1 MADVYGIVTDRII
14 KALEEGTV
22 PWQKPWIGA
31 NKAINYVSRKPYRG
45 INTLLLDQPGE
56 YLTFKQCESL
66 GGKVKK
72 GEKSNMIV
80 FFTFS
85 ERKEK
90 GSDGE
95 DKIISFP
102 VLKYYNV
109 FHISQCEGIESK
121 LTPPSPEADPLAEGE
136 TIIDGYISRSGV
148 GFEAVKGSD
157 RAFYRPS
164 EDRVVVP
171 HISQYKLVEE
181 YYSTTFHELTHSTGH
196 SSRLKRFGEKND
208 GIAAF
213 GNDVYSKEELIAEI
227 GSSMLMSIAG
237 IERSETFTN
246 SAAYLQSWLNV
257 LKGDKR
263 LIVTAANAAQKAV
276 DLILGKSP
284 AEA

>member
-1 MADVYGIVTDRII
+1 MGIYGIVTEKIL

-22 PWQKPWIGA
+22 PWQKPWIGSGR
-31 NKAINYVSRKPYRG
+31 AINYISRKPYKG

-72 GEKSNMIV
+72 GEKAQMIV

-85 ERKEK
+85 EHKEK
-90 GSDGE
+90 DANGE
-95 DKIISFP
+95 DKITKFP

-109 FHISQCEGIESK
+109 FHITQCEGIGSK
-121 LTPPSPEADPLAEGE
+121 LEPPSPNANPLADGE
-136 TIIDGYISRSGV
+136 TIIDGYVSRSGV
-148 GFEAVKGSD
+148 KFEPTKGSD
-157 RAFYRPS
+157 RAFYRPA

-171 HISQYKLVEE
+171 DITQYKMTEE
-181 YYSTTFHELTHSTGH
+181 YYSTVFHEMTHSTGH

-208 GIAAF
+208 GVAAF
-213 GNDVYSKEELIAEI
+213 GDEVYSKEELIAEI

-237 IERSETFTN
+237 IERPETFQN
-246 SAAYLQSWLNV
+246 SASYLQSWLNV

-276 DLILGKSP
+276 DHILGKSI
-284 AEA
+284 AEV

>member
-1 MADVYGIVTDRII
+1 MDVYSIVTDRII
-14 KALEEGTV
+14 QALEEGTV
-22 PWQKPWIGA
+22 PWQKPWIGSGR
-31 NKAINYVSRKPYRG
+31 AINYVSRKPYKG

-90 GSDGE
+90 GSNGE

-109 FHISQCEGIESK
+109 FHITQCEGIESK
-121 LTPPSPEADPLAEGE
+121 LETPSLNANPLTEGE
-136 TIIDGYISRSGV
+136 TIIDGYVSKSGV
-148 GFEAVKGSD
+148 KFEPTKGSD
-157 RAFYRPS
+157 RAFYRPA

-171 HISQYKLVEE
+171 DISQYKILEE
-181 YYSTTFHELTHSTGH
+181 YYSTAFHELTHSTGH

-237 IERSETFTN
+237 IERPETFQN
-246 SAAYLQSWLNV
+246 SASYLQSWLDV

-284 AEA
+284 AEV

>member
-1 MADVYGIVTDRII
+1 MADVYSIVTEKIL
-14 KALEEGTV
+14 KALEEGVV
-22 PWQKPWIGA
+22 PWQKPWVGTGA
-31 NKAINYVSRKPYRG
+31 AINYISRKPYKG
-45 INTLLLDQPGE
+45 VNTLLLDQPGE
-56 YLTFKQCESL
+56 YLTFKQCAAL
-66 GGKVKK
+66 GGKIKK
-72 GEKSNMIV
+72 GEKAQMIV

-85 ERKEK
+85 EHKEK
-90 GSDGE
+90 DANGD
-95 DKIISFP
+95 DKITTFP
-102 VLKYYNV
+102 VLKYYSV
-109 FHISQCEGIESK
+109 FHITQCEGIESK
-121 LTPPSPEADPLAEGE
+121 LEPPSPEADPLAEGE

-237 IERSETFTN
+237 IERSETFQN

-276 DLILGKSP
+276 DLILGKSV
-284 AEA
+284 AEV

>member
-1 MADVYGIVTDRII
+1 MDVYGIVTEKIL
-14 KALEEGTV
+14 KALEEGVV
-22 PWQKPWIGA
+22 PWQKPWVGTGA
-31 NKAINYVSRKPYRG
+31 AINYVTRKPYKG

-56 YLTFKQCESL
+56 YLTFKQCTTL
-66 GGKVKK
+66 GGKIKK
-72 GEKSNMIV
+72 GEKAQMIV

-85 ERKEK
+85 EHKEK
-90 GSDGE
+90 DAHGE
-95 DKIISFP
+95 DKITKFP

-109 FHISQCEGIESK
+109 FHLSQCEGIESK
-121 LTPPSPEADPLAEGE
+121 LEPPSPEADPLAEGE
-136 TIIDGYISRSGV
+136 NVINGYVTRSGV

-171 HISQYKLVEE
+171 HISQYKLIEE

-208 GIAAF
+208 GVAAF
-213 GNDVYSKEELIAEI
+213 GDEVYSKEELIAEI

-246 SAAYLQSWLNV
+246 SAAYLQSWLDV

-276 DLILGKSP
+276 DLILGKS

>member
-1 MADVYGIVTDRII
+1 MADVYSIVTDRII

-22 PWQKPWIGA
+22 PWQKPWIGSGR
-31 NKAINYVSRKPYRG
+31 AINYVSRKPYKG

-56 YLTFKQCESL
+56 YLTFKQCAAL
-66 GGKVKK
+66 GGKIKK
-72 GEKSNMIV
+72 GEKAQMIV

-85 ERKEK
+85 EHKEK
-90 GSDGE
+90 DANGD
-95 DKIISFP
+95 DKITTFP
-102 VLKYYNV
+102 VLKYYSV
-109 FHISQCEGIESK
+109 FHITQCEGIESK
-121 LTPPSPEADPLAEGE
+121 LEPPSPEADPLAEGE

-171 HISQYKLVEE
+171 HISQYQLVEE

-208 GIAAF
+208 GVAAF
-213 GNDVYSKEELIAEI
+213 GDEVYSKEELIAEI

-237 IERSETFTN
+237 IERPETFQN
-246 SAAYLQSWLNV
+246 SASYLQSWLDV

>member
-1 MADVYGIVTDRII
+1 MDVYGIVTEKIL

-22 PWQKPWIGA
+22 PWQKPWIGSGR
-31 NKAINYVSRKPYRG
+31 AINYVSRKPYKG

-85 ERKEK
+85 EHKEK
-90 GSDGE
+90 DANGE
-95 DKIISFP
+95 DKITTFP

-109 FHISQCEGIESK
+109 FHVTQCEGIESK
-121 LTPPSPEADPLAEGE
+121 LEPPSPNADPLAEGE
-136 TIIDGYISRSGV
+136 AIIDGYVARSGV

-164 EDRVVVP
+164 EDRVIVP
-171 HISQYKLVEE
+171 HISQYKLIEE
-181 YYSTTFHELTHSTGH
+181 YYSTSFHELTHSTGH

-208 GIAAF
+208 GVAAF
-213 GNDVYSKEELIAEI
+213 GDEVYSKEELIAEI

-237 IERSETFTN
+237 IERPETFTN
-246 SAAYLQSWLNV
+246 SAAYLQSWLKV
-257 LKGDKR
+257 LKDDKR

-276 DLILGKSP
+276 DCILGKS

>member
-1 MADVYGIVTDRII
+1 MDVYGIVTEKIL

-22 PWQKPWIGA
+22 PWQKPWIGSE
-31 NKAINYVSRKPYRG
+31 KAVNYVTRKPYKG

-72 GEKSNMIV
+72 GEKAQMIV

-85 ERKEK
+85 EHKEK
-90 GSDGE
+90 DANGE
-95 DKIISFP
+95 DKITTFP

-109 FHISQCEGIESK
+109 FHITQCEGIESK

-136 TIIDGYISRSGV
+136 NVINGYVTRSGV

-208 GIAAF
+208 GVAAF
-213 GNDVYSKEELIAEI
+213 GDEVYSKEELIAEI

-237 IERSETFTN
+237 IERPETFQN
-246 SAAYLQSWLNV
+246 SASYLQSWLNV

-276 DLILGKSP
+276 DLILGKSV
-284 AEA
+284 AEV

>member
-22 PWQKPWIGA
+22 PWQKPWVGTGA
-31 NKAINYVSRKPYRG
+31 AISYVSRKPYKG
-45 INTLLLDQPGE
+45 VNTLLLDQPGE
-56 YLTFKQCESL
+56 YLTFKQCAAL
-66 GGKVKK
+66 GGKIKK

-85 ERKEK
+85 ERKET
-90 GSDGE
+90 GADGE

-109 FHISQCEGIESK
+109 FHITQCEGIESK
-121 LTPPSPEADPLAEGE
+121 LETPSPNANPLTEGE
-136 TIIDGYISRSGV
+136 TIIDGYVSKSGV
-148 GFEAVKGSD
+148 KFEPTKGSD
-157 RAFYRPS
+157 RAFYRPA

-171 HISQYKLVEE
+171 DISQYKILEE
-181 YYSTTFHELTHSTGH
+181 YYSTAFHELTHSTGH

-208 GIAAF
+208 GVAAF
-213 GNDVYSKEELIAEI
+213 GDEVYSKEELIAEI

-237 IERSETFTN
+237 IERPETFQN
-246 SAAYLQSWLNV
+246 SASYLQSWLNV

-276 DLILGKSP
+276 DLILGKP

>member
-1 MADVYGIVTDRII
+1 MDVYGIVTEKIL

-22 PWQKPWIGA
+22 PWQKPWIGSGR
-31 NKAINYVSRKPYRG
+31 AINYVSRKPYKG

-66 GGKVKK
+66 GGKVRK
-72 GEKSNMIV
+72 GEKSSMIV

-85 ERKEK
+85 EHKEK
-90 GSDGE
+90 GTDGE
-95 DKIISFP
+95 DKITTFP

-121 LTPPSPEADPLAEGE
+121 LEPPSPEADPLAEGE

-196 SSRLKRFGEKND
+196 SSRLKRFGERND

-276 DLILGKSP
+276 DLILGKP

>member
-1 MADVYGIVTDRII
+1 MADVYSIVTDRII
-14 KALEEGTV
+14 QALEIGVV
-22 PWQKPWIGA
+22 PWQKPWVGTGA
-31 NKAINYVSRKPYRG
+31 AINYVSRKPYKG
-45 INTLLLDQPGE
+45 VNTLLLDKPGE

-85 ERKEK
+85 ERKET

-136 TIIDGYISRSGV
+136 NVINGYVARSGV
-148 GFEAVKGSD
+148 GFETVKGSD

-171 HISQYKLVEE
+171 HISQYKLIEE
-181 YYSTTFHELTHSTGH
+181 YYSTVFHELTHSTGH
-196 SSRLKRFGEKND
+196 STRLKRFGDKND

-237 IERSETFTN
+237 IERSETFQN

-263 LIVTAANAAQKAV
+263 LIVTAANSAQKAV

>member
-1 MADVYGIVTDRII
+1 MDVYGIVTEKIL

-22 PWQKPWIGA
+22 PWQKPWIGSE
-31 NKAINYVSRKPYRG
+31 KAVNYVTRKPYKG

-56 YLTFKQCESL
+56 YLTFKQCTTL

-72 GEKSNMIV
+72 GEKAQMIV

-85 ERKEK
+85 EHKEK
-90 GSDGE
+90 DANGE
-95 DKIISFP
+95 DKITKFP

-109 FHISQCEGIESK
+109 FHLSQCEGIESK
-121 LTPPSPEADPLAEGE
+121 LEPPSPEADPLAEGE
-136 TIIDGYISRSGV
+136 NIINEYVTRSGV

-181 YYSTTFHELTHSTGH
+181 YYSTTVHELTHSTGH

-208 GIAAF
+208 GVAAF
-213 GNDVYSKEELIAEI
+213 GDEVYSKEELIAEI

-237 IERSETFTN
+237 IERPETFQN
-246 SAAYLQSWLNV
+246 SASYLQSWLNV

-276 DLILGKSP
+276 DLILGKP

>member
-1 MADVYGIVTDRII
+1 MADVYSIVTDRII
-14 KALEEGTV
+14 QALEIGVV
-22 PWQKPWIGA
+22 PWQKPWVGTGA
-31 NKAINYVSRKPYRG
+31 AINYVSRKPYKG
-45 INTLLLDQPGE
+45 VNTLLLDKPGE

-85 ERKEK
+85 ERKET

-121 LTPPSPEADPLAEGE
+121 LEPPSPNANPLTEGE
-136 TIIDGYISRSGV
+136 TIIDGYVSKSGV
-148 GFEAVKGSD
+148 KFEPTKGSD
-157 RAFYRPS
+157 RAFYRPA

-171 HISQYKLVEE
+171 DISQYKILEE
-181 YYSTTFHELTHSTGH
+181 YYSTAFHELTHSTGH

-208 GIAAF
+208 GVAAF
-213 GNDVYSKEELIAEI
+213 GDEVYSKEELIAEI

-237 IERSETFTN
+237 IERPETFQN
-246 SAAYLQSWLNV
+246 SASYLQSWLNV

-276 DLILGKSP
+276 DLILGKS